1 MAARNVPDRR
11 GGWPGKTMGVVGL
24 GRIGRRIADRA
35 KAIGMDVAYYGRK
48 AQPGVPYEF
57 VGDIGAL
64 AEKSDVLALAC
75 PGGKETH
82 HLVNAAVIGKL
93 GPGGYLVNVSR
104 GSVVDEAALLDALEN
119 KKIAGAA
126 LDVFASEPNID
137 ARFLPLE
144 NVVLQ
149 PHNASITH
157 ETRTAMVARIL
168 SDIDAF
174 LNDQKFHDAA
184 KGGVVGD
191 LEQGKPGRVAW
202 QQSYWRMGR
211 GRQPGRGK
219 KYGR

>member
-1 MAARNVPDRR
+1 MN
-11 GGWPGKTMGVVGL
+11 
-24 GRIGRRIADRA
+24 
-35 KAIGMDVAYYGRK
+35 VAYYGRK

-57 VGDIGAL
+57 VGDLGAL

-82 HLVNAAVIGKL
+82 HLVNAAVLEKL
-93 GPGGYLVNVSR
+93 GAGGYLVNVAR

-149 PHNASITH
+149 PHSRVDH
-157 ETRTAMVARIL
+157 ARDAHGDGGA
-168 SDIDAF
+168 DI
-174 LNDQKFHDAA
+174 
-184 KGGVVGD
+184 VRYR
-191 LEQGKPGRVAW
+191 RVSEW
-202 QQSYWRMGR
+202 
-211 GRQPGRGK
+211 K
-219 KYGR
+219 KVS